1 MIRAYITQVDDP
13 GVEGRYRMFEIRD
26 RIRDLTGWISYECWG

>member
-13 GVEGRYRMFEIRD
+13 GVEGRYRMFEIH